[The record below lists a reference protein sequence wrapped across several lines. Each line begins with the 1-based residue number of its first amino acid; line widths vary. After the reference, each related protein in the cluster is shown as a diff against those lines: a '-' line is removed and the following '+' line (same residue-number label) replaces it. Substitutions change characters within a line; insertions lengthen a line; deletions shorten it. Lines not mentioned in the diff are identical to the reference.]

1 MTIRVIIADDHPV
14 VRRGVKNVLLDV
26 PDIEVIGE
34 AISGDEALE
43 ECLRLKPDILLL
55 DINMP
60 GLKAVNV
67 VRSLREGQLALKV
80 VVLTGYRDPENV
92 LGMIQAGAK
101 GYLLKDEEPTVLID
115 AVRAVHSGKTWVSP
129 TAMEGL
135 IDPVEE
141 EKNRKTIDELTNRES
156 EVLLLIAQGIDN
168 HLIAEQLSIAE
179 GTVKNHIVSIYEKL
193 GLHSRA
199 EAVTWA
205 WKHQLL

>member
-14 VRRGVKNVLLDV
+14 VRRGVKNVLLDA
-26 PDIEVIGE
+26 PDIEVVGE

>member
-26 PDIEVIGE
+26 PDIEVVGE
-34 AISGDEALE
+34 AISGDQALE

-67 VRSLREGQLALKV
+67 VRRLHESHPALKV

-92 LGMIQAGAK
+92 LGMIQVGVK
-101 GYLLKDEEPTVLID
+101 GYLLKDEEPAVLVD
-115 AVRAVHSGKTWVSP
+115 AVKAINSGKTWISP

-135 IDPVEE
+135 TDPVEE
-141 EKNRKTIDELTNRES
+141 EKNKRKIEDLTNRES
-156 EVLLLIAQGIDN
+156 EVLQLIAQGIDN
-168 HLIAEQLSIAE
+168 HLIAKQLSIAE

-193 GLHSRA
+193 GFHSRA